1 MKSLDSNILLSAAN
15 GDCAEYALAAAML
28 NDALSA
34 LHEWLPADQVLFEL
48 SSGRTQVMSDAQA
61 ACVGSSLRLKP
72 AAGLAD
78 PLLVFLADSERLRAI
93 ARKMPRRRGGTRAG
107 KGLVRVGRLSMRP
120 THQWGSSC
128 GSAIGRA
135 IRCPFLRSSQLF
147 RAQTPSFCDLRIFL
161 VLRIFFGTSC
171 GAFGI
176 LGARGSSC
184 HDRRRSEAEL
194 ARFLR
199 RRFVGAI
206 EAFRPLEIERTYS
219 A

>member
-78 PLLVFLADSERLRAI
+78 PLLVFLADSERLRAT
-93 ARKMPRRRGGTRAG
+93 ARKMPLRRGGTRAG
-107 KGLVRVGRLSMRP
+107 KGLVRVGRQEHA
-120 THQWGSSC
+120 THSSV
-128 GSAIGRA
+128 GQ
-135 IRCPFLRSSQLF
+135 FLRKCHWPGYPVPFFEEFSTF
-147 RAQTPSFCDLRIFL
+147 PGANAKFL
-161 VLRIFFGTSC
+161 
-171 GAFGI
+171 
-176 LGARGSSC
+176 
-184 HDRRRSEAEL
+184 
-194 ARFLR
+194 
-199 RRFVGAI
+199 
-206 EAFRPLEIERTYS
+206 
-219 A
+219 